1 MSLIPFI
8 LDLAE
13 ELHDFNRSMSMDVDE
28 GFGVYPMDG
37 SPGAHMQPHP
47 HISRRGGAVGGIT
60 GGAMMWVPVKGQQQQ
75 QQQQA
80 TQQQQHQAAT
90 QRHHPYRVAGAKTLC
105 CNRSLLEL
113 EKELAEKPV
122 GTGSGSGVGMNV
134 GIGMQ
139 PKPSNSAY
147 SVLNRNGFQVSMNVK
162 QFTARELTV
171 KTINDCI
178 VVEGQHDEKE
188 DGHGVISRHFI
199 RKYMLPR
206 GYDPAEVHST
216 LSTDGILT
224 VKAPPPPPPVP
235 RPGVERL
242 ERMVDI
248 QQISHQQQ
256 QQRDAQQQLPMQQAA
271 GAASAPTAP
280 TSTPSLS
287 VSSLAESNGNG
298 PEETETETE
307 SAEATAAPSPS
318 LASEAAA
325 AAAAAVAAVESTSNS
340 STDSSTNNGVEE
352 PESMEVSGKKE
363 EEEKAAKEEAPIP
376 APTPTPAGVVSSSG
390 GEEPTKAEDAN
401 ANDVAVASNNGN
413 GAAPV
418 ADATEDVEMPPEAPA
433 AEEEKTETGG
443 TEEKTTVKVAPV
455 GGEELAAVDAA
466 ILQAKNQGEN
476 GAAATAKV
484 EEVAK

>member
-28 GFGVYPMDG
+28 GFGVYPMDA
-37 SPGAHMQPHP
+37 SSAAHMQPHP

-60 GGAMMWVPVKGQQQQ
+60 GGAMMWVPVKGQQQHQ
-75 QQQQA
+75 QQP
-80 TQQQQHQAAT
+80 TQQQHQAAT
-90 QRHHPYRVAGAKTLC
+90 QRHHPYRVAGAKTIC
-105 CNRSLLEL
+105 CNRSLLDL
-113 EKELAEKPV
+113 EKELAEKSAGAGLNV
-122 GTGSGSGVGMNV
+122 GTGTGSGAGMNV

-139 PKPSNSAY
+139 PKPTNSAY

-256 QQRDAQQQLPMQQAA
+256 SRDAQQQQVQAA
-271 GAASAPTAP
+271 GAASAPAP
-280 TSTPSLS
+280 TPTPSLS
-287 VSSLAESNGNG
+287 VSLAESNGNG

-318 LASEAAA
+318 LSSEAAA
-325 AAAAAVAAVESTSNS
+325 TVAAVESTSNS
-340 STDSSTNNGVEE
+340 STDSTGNNGVDE
-352 PESMEVSGKKE
+352 PEAMEVAGKKE
-363 EEEKAAKEEAPIP
+363 EEEAVKEEEPIP
-376 APTPTPAGVVSSSG
+376 APTPTPAPVVSSSGGG

-418 ADATEDVEMPPEAPA
+418 ADTAEDVEMPPEAPVD
-433 AEEEKTETGG
+433 EEKTDK
-443 TEEKTTVKVAPV
+443 EEKTTAKVALV

-476 GAAATAKV
+476 GATAAKAEELAK
-484 EEVAK
+484 

>member
-28 GFGVYPMDG
+28 GFGVYPMDP
-37 SPGAHMQPHP
+37 SPAAHMQPHP

-75 QQQQA
+75 QQS
-80 TQQQQHQAAT
+80 QHQAAT

-105 CNRSLLEL
+105 CNRSLLDL
-113 EKELAEKPV
+113 EKELGEKSV
-122 GTGSGSGVGMNV
+122 GTGMNVGSGIGTGTGSGVGMNV

-139 PKPSNSAY
+139 PKPTNSAY

-248 QQISHQQQ
+248 QQISHQP
-256 QQRDAQQQLPMQQAA
+256 QQRDAQQQQQQQQQLQMQTE
-271 GAASAPTAP
+271 GAASNPAPTP
-280 TSTPSLS
+280 TPSLS
-287 VSSLAESNGNG
+287 VSLAESNGNG
-298 PEETETETE
+298 PEEAETETE
-307 SAEATAAPSPS
+307 SAEATAASSPS
-318 LASEAAA
+318 LSSE

-340 STDSSTNNGVEE
+340 STDSTGNNGVDE
-352 PESMEVSGKKE
+352 PESMEVASKKE
-363 EEEKAAKEEAPIP
+363 EEEVAKEEEPIP
-376 APTPTPAGVVSSSG
+376 APTPAPAVVVSSSG
-390 GEEPTKAEDAN
+390 GGEEPSKTEDAN

-418 ADATEDVEMPPEAPA
+418 ADATEDAEMPPEAPLD
-433 AEEEKTETGG
+433 EEKTDKED
-443 TEEKTTVKVAPV
+443 KTAGKVAALV

-466 ILQAKNQGEN
+466 ILQAKNQVEN
-476 GAAATAKV
+476 GATAAKV
-484 EEVAK
+484 EELAK